1 MPLLRRRPVP
11 DVVRR
16 VPLGPGD
23 RRVAWALTTDGQPVV
38 ASEQGLQLPGVDR
51 LARHRLEWA
60 DVERAV
66 WRRPVLTVTEVA
78 AVVGTGPVH
87 RVTLGEQD
95 GDVPAAVQAKVTTSV
110 AWSTHVRLQPAGGV
124 RVVGRRRPGRDL
136 LEWQLVFDA
145 DTDPADPRLRA
156 QAEHVLAG
164 ARRTV
169 G

>member
-1 MPLLRRRPVP
+1 MPLFRRRPVP
-11 DVVRR
+11 DVVRA
-16 VPLGPGD
+16 VPLEPGD
-23 RRVAWALTTDGQPVV
+23 RRVAWTLTVDGDALV
-38 ASEQGLQLPGVDR
+38 ASENGLQLPGRDR

-78 AVVGTGPVH
+78 AVAGSGAAHT
-87 RVTLGEQD
+87 VTLAEED
-95 GDVPAAVQAKVTTSV
+95 GDVPAVVQAKVTSSV
-110 AWSTHVRLQPAGGV
+110 AWSSHVRLQPSGGV

-136 LEWQLVFDA
+136 LEWQLIYDA
-145 DTDPADPRLRA
+145 DTDPADPSLRA